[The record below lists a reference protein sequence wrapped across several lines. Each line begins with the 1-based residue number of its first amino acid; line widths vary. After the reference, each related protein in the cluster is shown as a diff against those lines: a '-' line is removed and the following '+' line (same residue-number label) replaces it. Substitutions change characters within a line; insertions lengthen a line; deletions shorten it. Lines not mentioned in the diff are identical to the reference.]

1 MGLIYEIKINDKNDI
16 KIKMTLT
23 NPNCP
28 VAGTMPESVGK
39 SVEKLSNLNSI
50 EVSLVWD
57 PKWHKDLMS
66 EEAKLALDI
75 FSLIYNG
82 EMKSVLS
89 ITSKATEQI
98 KKIMSNAPDG
108 MDSVVIGVDKSGC
121 SGYAYKLDF
130 GKSSDFKNFEIID
143 QDGAKVLIDP
153 KATMFLLGSVM
164 DYRQDK
170 LASRFVFDNPNEKN
184 TCGCG
189 ESFSI

>member
-1 MGLIYEIKINDKNDI
+1 MEEKQLEDFLPDKNTSYTKKFNNSDITNKINKEQVIDCIRTVVDPEIPVNLYDLGLIYEIMINDYNDI

-75 FSLIYNG
+75 F
-82 EMKSVLS
+82 
-89 ITSKATEQI
+89 
-98 KKIMSNAPDG
+98 
-108 MDSVVIGVDKSGC
+108 
-121 SGYAYKLDF
+121 
-130 GKSSDFKNFEIID
+130 
-143 QDGAKVLIDP
+143 
-153 KATMFLLGSVM
+153 
-164 DYRQDK
+164 
-170 LASRFVFDNPNEKN
+170 
-184 TCGCG
+184 
-189 ESFSI
+189 